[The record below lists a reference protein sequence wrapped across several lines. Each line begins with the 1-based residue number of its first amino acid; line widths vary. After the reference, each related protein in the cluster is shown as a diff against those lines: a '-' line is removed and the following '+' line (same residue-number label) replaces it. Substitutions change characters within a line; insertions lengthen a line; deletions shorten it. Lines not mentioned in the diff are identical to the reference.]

1 MDKDKDVIGRA
12 VGSLSDILGAS
23 EAAQWERG
31 QAAERRLWK
40 QEARR
45 LWPLRANEGLRGR
58 AARRGAEQAQNLIDE
73 LESALG
79 LNGVSS

>member
-1 MDKDKDVIGRA
+1 MDEGNDVLIGRA
-12 VGSLSDILGAS
+12 VGSLSDILGAR

-45 LWPLRANEGLRGR
+45 LWPLAANKRLRGR
-58 AARRGAEQAQNLIDE
+58 AARRGDE
-73 LESALG
+73 LPPDLC
-79 LNGVSS
+79 L